1 MFALVAVSCVYPFDV
16 ETDQVPQKAF
26 VFYGDIVL
34 GGWCT
39 ISVSCMTP
47 FGKSSDSEEESGSDH
62 CL

>member
-16 ETDQVPQKAF
+16 ESDQVPQKAF
-26 VFYGDIVL
+26 VFDGDIVL

-47 FGKSSDSEEESGSDH
+47 FGKASDSEEEKEPVTE
-62 CL
+62 